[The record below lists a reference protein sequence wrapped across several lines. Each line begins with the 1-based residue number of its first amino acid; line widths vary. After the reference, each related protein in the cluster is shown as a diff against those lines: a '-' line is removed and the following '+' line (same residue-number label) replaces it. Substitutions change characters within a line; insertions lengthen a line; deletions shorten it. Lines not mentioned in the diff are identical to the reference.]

1 MRSKHIGSSLD
12 SFLEEAG
19 IKDEVY
25 LKAKKTVLVDQIR
38 RLMDKRKIT
47 KADLARRMGSSRVQV
62 DRLLDP
68 NNTGVTLATVSKATR
83 ALEADFSLVIEDR
96 KRRGLDRARKG

>member
-47 KADLARRMGSSRVQV
+47 KAGSRSTGSSTRTT
-62 DRLLDP
+62 RGSHWRP
-68 NNTGVTLATVSKATR
+68 FRRRPAHSKRTSR
-83 ALEADFSLVIEDR
+83 W
-96 KRRGLDRARKG
+96 